1 MLVPALIDCDVGLT
15 EMEKSG
21 ASTVTVAVTL
31 ASGALVALAVTVIVY
46 VPSFVAVSDQVA
58 LAEAL
63 TAIFPK
69 DFIVLSPVIKPAG
82 N

>member
-1 MLVPALIDCDVGLT
+1 MLLPALIVCDAGLT

-21 ASTVTVAVTL
+21 TATVTVAVPL
-31 ASGALVALAVTVIVY
+31 ALGAFMALAVTVIVY